1 MRTKFSNIRLIA
13 ASGLMIAG
21 SIFPLSKAFADGEAE
36 AASQHSFSAT
46 VTGASDYV
54 FRGIT
59 QTDEEFAIQG
69 SMDYSH
75 SSGVYVGAWASNID
89 FGDGNGESS
98 ELDIYGGF
106 ANSIEWLDYDAG
118 FIYYNY
124 PGVGSSRNFDYV
136 EAAFSI
142 GHDFGFAATSVGF
155 NWSPDNFGE
164 SGDAVYVWGD
174 VSVPSPVEMPL
185 PLSLDMHIG
194 HQDIDKNAT
203 FGFPDYLEW
212 SLGLSTSVQGF
223 DLSITYHDTDLKDSE
238 GAQDIA
244 DSRAVFA
251 VSRSF

>member
-1 MRTKFSNIRLIA
+1 MNTTKSSWRGLVSGVAMTIVGILPFSI
-13 ASGLMIAG
+13 SH
-21 SIFPLSKAFADGEAE
+21 ADDEAE
-36 AASQHSFSAT
+36 TSAHTFSAT
-46 VTGASDYV
+46 VTGTNDYV
-54 FRGIT
+54 FRGVT

-89 FGDGNGESS
+89 FGDGTGASS

-106 ANSIEWLDYDAG
+106 ANSFSGIDYDVG

-124 PGVGSSRNFDYV
+124 PGVSDNRDFDYV

-142 GHDFGFAATSVGF
+142 GHDFGFAATTVGV

-164 SGDAVYVWGD
+164 SDDAVFVWGD
-174 VSVPSPVEMPL
+174 VNVPFPGELPL
-185 PLSLDMHIG
+185 PLSLDLHIG
-194 HQDIDKNAT
+194 HQDIEDNMT

-212 SLGLSTSVQGF
+212 IIGLSTSVQGF
-223 DLSITYHDTDLKDSE
+223 DLSIAYMDTDLKNSE
-238 GAQDIA
+238 GAEGVA
-244 DSRAVFA
+244 DSRAVFS